1 MREGMKFNMDRRNFL
16 KLVSLLPFLAS
27 GLPQH
32 ENRLWRN
39 VTDPDSPNILI
50 LVFDTLSAKHISLYG
65 YPRNTMPNL
74 ARFAER
80 ATVYHAHYAGGNFT
94 TPGTASLFTGTYAWT
109 HRALSHQSEL
119 LEDYLSRNIFS
130 QFASQGYYTAGFSH
144 NLLVNML
151 MHALRE
157 NLDDYVLPN
166 EIALVDYNFSDDL
179 FFNDYVMA
187 ARSERSYLKKPGQM
201 SDSLFLA
208 PVFWALKEIHQRYL
222 KEEMRREFPLGIPG
236 YHDMLYPLEDTIDW
250 ILETVG
256 AMPQPFLAYMHMM
269 PPHDPY
275 YPRGEFVLSFYD
287 EWKPDPKPDHFYS
300 EGFTEEGLLDRRR
313 RYDQYIAYVDAEFG
327 RLVDALSERG
337 LLDNTWIVFTSDH
350 GEMFE
355 RGIWQHTTRTLFDP
369 VIHVPLLISAP
380 GQATRKDVYGTTSCV
395 DVLPTLLS
403 LTGQPV
409 PSWIEGNVLP
419 PFDEAGLDT
428 ERSIYAIEAKSNPKY
443 GPLMKGTVAML
454 KGDYKLIY
462 YVGYEDHDGVFE
474 LYDLK
479 NDPEE
484 LSDLYPSL
492 SSTASELGNELLSK
506 IREVNQP
513 YTRRK

>member
-1 MREGMKFNMDRRNFL
+1 MRGAMKFNMDRRSFL
-16 KLVSLLPFLAS
+16 KMVSLLPVLAS
-27 GLPQH
+27 GLPQL
-32 ENRLWRN
+32 EKSPKRQAA
-39 VTDPDSPNILI
+39 DPASPNILI

-65 YPRNTMPNL
+65 YPRETMPNL
-74 ARFAER
+74 ARFAKK
-80 ATVYHAHYAGGNFT
+80 ASVYHANYSAGNFT
-94 TPGTASLFTGTYAWT
+94 TPGTASLLTGTYAWT
-109 HRALSHQSEL
+109 HRAFSHQATL
-119 LEDYLSRNIFS
+119 LEKFLDRNIFS
-130 QFASQGYYTAGFSH
+130 QFVSQGYYTAGFSH

-157 NLDDYVLPN
+157 SLDDYVLPN

-179 FFNDYVMA
+179 FFEDYVAA
-187 ARSERSYLKKPGQM
+187 ARSERAYLNKPGQM

-222 KEEMRREFPLGIPG
+222 KEEMRGPFPLGIPG

-250 ILETVG
+250 ILEQVG

-275 YPRGEFVLSFYD
+275 YPRGEFVANFYD
-287 EWKPDPKPDHFYS
+287 EWKPEPKPEHFYS
-300 EGFTEEGLLDRRR
+300 EGFKEEELLDRRR

-327 RLVDALSERG
+327 RLVDALRDNG
-337 LLDNTWIVFTSDH
+337 MLNNTWVVLTSDH

-369 VIHVPLLISAP
+369 VIHVPLVISAP
-380 GQATRKDVYGTTSCV
+380 DQETREDVYTTTGCL
-395 DVLPTLLS
+395 DILPTLLS
-403 LTGQPV
+403 VTGQPV
-409 PSWIEGNVLP
+409 PDWIEGEVLP
-419 PFDEAGLDT
+419 PFRVGGLDT
-428 ERSIYAIEAKSNPKY
+428 DRSIFAIEAKSNPKF
-443 GPLMKGTVAML
+443 GPLVKGTVAMI

-462 YVGYEDHDGVFE
+462 YVGYEGFDGVFE

-484 LSDLYPSL
+484 LSDLYSSL
-492 SSTASELGNELLSK
+492 KSTASELENELLSR
-506 IREVNQP
+506 IREVNEP
-513 YTRRK
+513 YARRG